1 MGTRPVVDNTL
12 VVGGSPLVGD
22 ILPVEGSLAAGSPEE
37 GSHPV
42 GGSLAV
48 GNLEEGNS
56 WVPQDSLADNRLAA
70 AERTPLA
77 ACHPV
82 CTHAVCC
89 TLVGFPALCQD
100 RHPC

>member
-1 MGTRPVVDNTL
+1 MGTRPVVDSTL
-12 VVGGSPLVGD
+12 VVGGSPL
-22 ILPVEGSLAAGSPEE
+22 VEGSLAAGSPEE

-48 GNLEEGNS
+48 GSLEEGIP
-56 WVPQDSLADNRLAA
+56 WVPQDSLADNRRAA
-70 AERTPLA
+70 ADRTPLA
-77 ACHPV
+77 ACHLV

-89 TLVGFPALCQD
+89 TLVAFPALCQD